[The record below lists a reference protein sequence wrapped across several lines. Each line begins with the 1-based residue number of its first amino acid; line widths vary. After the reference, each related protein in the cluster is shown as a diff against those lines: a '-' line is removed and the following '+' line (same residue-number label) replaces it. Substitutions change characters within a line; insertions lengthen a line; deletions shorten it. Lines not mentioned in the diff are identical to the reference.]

1 MAVLADGCEI
11 RGRTIVELLDAAL
24 ALVLTL
30 GALGTI
36 VTMLMELIFRVFCIR
51 ARFLKTMIQDY
62 VLPEVLNIPIVKTAF
77 AAATGAA
84 PTEETAK
91 AAERK
96 LVEAIIGNPA
106 EKVSLERRIIGPG
119 GAYERITLEHFLS
132 RLIEETGLR
141 GRIDT
146 ARAEVRAAL
155 VESARIFD
163 KMSGATVTSFAT
175 RARGWS
181 LVIGIILA
189 FAANVDG
196 LRLFETYRDSPE
208 TALAIIADQDDL
220 AAADAAATDSFRAA
234 LALEAEV
241 RALEEKYRSANETEK
256 AAAREAL
263 VAKQQELAKLA
274 DPEAMRQ
281 LLAGSADILKNLQDR
296 NLPIGWQQF
305 PYCQKAGAAA
315 DALCGSDQ
323 GPDYVFWFF
332 RVLVTGLLIG
342 LGGPFWFD
350 VAKRLA
356 AVRTVIRG
364 GKKDQTGPRTGE
376 DPAGNAAPFSAI
388 RNQVDGVIDAFAAG
402 VGARPASVRRYLD

>member
-1 MAVLADGCEI
+1 M
-11 RGRTIVELLDAAL
+11 ELLDAAL

-36 VTMLMELIFRVFCIR
+36 VTMLMELMFRVFCIR
-51 ARFLKTMIQDY
+51 ARFLKGMIQDY
-62 VLPEVLNIPIVKTAF
+62 VLPEVLSIPAIKAAF
-77 AAATGAA
+77 AAVTGDA
-84 PTEETAK
+84 PTAQTAK

-106 EKVSLERRIIGPG
+106 EKVSLDRPVIGPG
-119 GAYERITLEHFLS
+119 GAYDRITLEHFLS
-132 RLIEETGLR
+132 RLVEETGLR
-141 GRIDT
+141 ERIDT

-155 VESARIFD
+155 IESARIFD
-163 KMSGATVTSFAT
+163 KMSGATVASFAT

-189 FAANVDG
+189 FVANVDG

-208 TALAIIADQDDL
+208 TALAIIADQDGL

-241 RALEEKYRSANETEK
+241 RVLEEKFKSANETEK
-256 AAAREAL
+256 AAAEEAL
-263 VAKQQELAKLA
+263 VAKRQELAKLA

-281 LLAGSADILKNLQDR
+281 LLAGSADILKSLRDR
-296 NLPIGWQQF
+296 HLPIGWQQF
-305 PYCQKAGAAA
+305 PYCQKAEVGA

-323 GPDYVFWFF
+323 EPDYVFWFF

-356 AVRTVIRG
+356 AVRTVLRG
-364 GKKDQTGPRTGE
+364 GKSDQTGPRTGE

-388 RNQVDGVIDAFAAG
+388 LRQVDGVIDAFAAG
-402 VGARPASVRRYLD
+402 VGAGTADQSGTQQTTQ

>member
-1 MAVLADGCEI
+1 M
-11 RGRTIVELLDAAL
+11 ELLDAAL

-36 VTMLMELIFRVFCIR
+36 VTMLMELMFRVFCIR
-51 ARFLKTMIQDY
+51 ARFLKGMIQDY
-62 VLPEVLNIPIVKTAF
+62 VLPEVLSIPAIKAAF
-77 AAATGAA
+77 AAVTGDA
-84 PTEETAK
+84 PTAQTAK

-106 EKVSLERRIIGPG
+106 EKVSLDRPVIGPG
-119 GAYERITLEHFLS
+119 GAYDRITLEHFLS
-132 RLIEETGLR
+132 RLVEETGLR
-141 GRIDT
+141 ERIDT

-155 VESARIFD
+155 IESARIFD
-163 KMSGATVTSFAT
+163 KMSGATVASFAT

-189 FAANVDG
+189 FVANVDG

-208 TALAIIADQDDL
+208 TALAIIADQDGL

-241 RALEEKYRSANETEK
+241 RVLEEKFKSANETEK
-256 AAAREAL
+256 AAAEEAL
-263 VAKQQELAKLA
+263 VAKRQELAKLA
-274 DPEAMRQ
+274 DPEAMRK
-281 LLAGSADILKNLQDR
+281 LLAGSADILKSLRDR
-296 NLPIGWQQF
+296 HLPIGWQQF
-305 PYCQKAGAAA
+305 PYCQKAGTGA

-323 GPDYVFWFF
+323 EPDYVFWFF

-356 AVRTVIRG
+356 AVRTVLRG
-364 GKKDQTGPRTGE
+364 GKSDQTGPRTGE

-388 RNQVDGVIDAFAAG
+388 LRQVDGVIDAFAAG
-402 VGARPASVRRYLD
+402 LGAGTADQSGTQQTTQ

>member
-1 MAVLADGCEI
+1 M
-11 RGRTIVELLDAAL
+11 ELLDAAL

-36 VTMLMELIFRVFCIR
+36 VTMLMELMFRVFCIR
-51 ARFLKTMIQDY
+51 ARFLKGMIQDY
-62 VLPEVLNIPIVKTAF
+62 VLPEVLSIPAIKAAF
-77 AAATGAA
+77 AAVTGDA
-84 PTEETAK
+84 PTAQTAK

-106 EKVSLERRIIGPG
+106 EKVSLDRPIIGPG
-119 GAYERITLEHFLS
+119 GAYDRITLEHFLS
-132 RLIEETGLR
+132 RLVEETGLR
-141 GRIDT
+141 DRIDT

-155 VESARIFD
+155 IESARIFD
-163 KMSGATVTSFAT
+163 KMSGATVASFAT

-189 FAANVDG
+189 FVANVDG

-208 TALAIIADQDDL
+208 TALAIIADQDGL
-220 AAADAAATDSFRAA
+220 AAADADATASFRAA

-241 RALEEKYRSANETEK
+241 RVLEEKIKSANETEK
-256 AAAREAL
+256 AAAEEAL
-263 VAKQQELAKLA
+263 VAKRQELAKLA

-281 LLAGSADILKNLQDR
+281 LLAGSADILKSLRDR
-296 NLPIGWQQF
+296 HLPIGWQQF
-305 PYCQKAGAAA
+305 PYCQKAEAGA

-323 GPDYVFWFF
+323 EPDYVFWFF

-356 AVRTVIRG
+356 AVRTVLRG
-364 GKKDQTGPRTGE
+364 GKSDQTGPRTGE

-388 RNQVDGVIDAFAAG
+388 LRQVDGVIDAFAAG
-402 VGARPASVRRYLD
+402 LGAGTADQSGTQQTTQ

>member
-1 MAVLADGCEI
+1 M
-11 RGRTIVELLDAAL
+11 ELLDAAL

-36 VTMLMELIFRVFCIR
+36 VTMLMELMFRVFCIR
-51 ARFLKTMIQDY
+51 ARFLKGMIQDY
-62 VLPEVLNIPIVKTAF
+62 VLPEVMSIPAIKAAF
-77 AAATGAA
+77 AAVTGDA
-84 PTEETAK
+84 PTAQTAK

-106 EKVSLERRIIGPG
+106 EKVSLDRPVIGPG
-119 GAYERITLEHFLS
+119 GAYDRITLEHFLS
-132 RLIEETGLR
+132 RLVEETGLR
-141 GRIDT
+141 ERIDT

-155 VESARIFD
+155 IESARIFD
-163 KMSGATVTSFAT
+163 KMSGATVASFAT

-189 FAANVDG
+189 FVANVDG

-208 TALAIIADQDDL
+208 TALAIIADQDGL
-220 AAADAAATDSFRAA
+220 AAADADATASFRAA

-241 RALEEKYRSANETEK
+241 RVLEEKIKSANETEK
-256 AAAREAL
+256 AAAEEAL
-263 VAKQQELAKLA
+263 VAKRQELAKLA

-281 LLAGSADILKNLQDR
+281 LLAGSADILKSLRDR
-296 NLPIGWQQF
+296 HLPIGWQQF
-305 PYCQKAGAAA
+305 PYCQKAGTGATP
-315 DALCGSDQ
+315 DALCGANQ
-323 GPDYVFWFF
+323 EPDYVFWFF

-356 AVRTVIRG
+356 AVRTVLRG
-364 GKKDQTGPRTGE
+364 GKGDQTGPRTGE

-388 RNQVDGVIDAFAAG
+388 LRQVDGVIDAFAAG
-402 VGARPASVRRYLD
+402 LGAGTADQSGTQQTTQ